1 MKNFVMLKKNI
12 LLAAVLFLSIP
23 CVFTEAY
30 LVKLPQNSEHYVID
44 DNVNVRAEPNLNGKK
59 LFKLNTGDKV
69 VILSK
74 SLADYDFSKGYDG
87 WEKAEA
93 EAESEQFLLTEGLWA
108 PWYRIRCDK
117 GEGYICGR
125 YLSCK
130 ELELDTDCDGKTEVL
145 VCLSTAKKKGTLK
158 FNENFYGDS
167 YFFPYWEEGLK
178 NEDVNHI
185 LIKDKKA
192 IPIDFSD
199 GKAFKDGT
207 ACFALLDT
215 SSFSPPLCV
224 LIIESAVRTYGGGE
238 DEKDCFY
245 FAGNKFVHLF
255 SNHSV
260 GWDGGNTDFYEI
272 STDKNQIIVEHE
284 HYVPYLPFP
293 DSEYER
299 SQIIEHSQTFYT
311 WNGKSFS
318 SQTKEFE
325 IEYSKEYLEHME
337 NNEK

>member
-1 MKNFVMLKKNI
+1 MKAKNI
-12 LLAAVLFLSIP
+12 IIYILAALALAQTA
-23 CVFTEAY
+23 FTEEY

-44 DNVNVRAEPNLNGKK
+44 DNVNVRAEPSLNGNK

-74 SLADYDFSKGYDG
+74 SLADYNYYRMEAAE
-87 WEKAEA
+87 WEKAKTEA
-93 EAESEQFLLTEGLWA
+93 EREPFLLTEGLWA
-108 PWYRIRCDK
+108 PWYKIRCDK

-145 VCLSTAKKKGTLK
+145 ACLSTSKKKGTLK

-167 YFFPYWEEGLK
+167 YFFPYWEEGLN

-192 IPIDFSD
+192 LPIDFSG

-215 SSFSPPLCV
+215 SSRLGRWQHRFL
-224 LIIESAVRTYGGGE
+224 
-238 DEKDCFY
+238 
-245 FAGNKFVHLF
+245 
-255 SNHSV
+255 
-260 GWDGGNTDFYEI
+260 
-272 STDKNQIIVEHE
+272 
-284 HYVPYLPFP
+284 
-293 DSEYER
+293 
-299 SQIIEHSQTFYT
+299 
-311 WNGKSFS
+311 
-318 SQTKEFE
+318 
-325 IEYSKEYLEHME
+325 
-337 NNEK
+337 